1 MHLLFF
7 TWLTEQADG
16 LIRRFYIFG
25 IAAAPAAAISLVLP
39 LLPEQGWTGVSAAE
53 PFVCGQSVNKIRC
66 RVSLQTLGLVQWFSS
81 LQPPVKAECGL
92 GSCPGCLGAPVR
104 NCWAVRLLSLP
115 FPGPLPHPTP
125 DAPRPSQAL
134 GEASQLPIVGLAAI
148 SRTGLSQLRIRWP
161 CCSPRCEP
169 LTLQPQAS
177 VLGLGFYWGPRVALW
192 PSASQWA
199 GP

>member
-39 LLPEQGWTGVSAAE
+39 LLPEQVWTGVSAAE
-53 PFVCGQSVNKIRC
+53 PFVCGQSVNKITC
-66 RVSLQTLGLVQWFSS
+66 RVSLQTLGLAHWFSS

-92 GSCPGCLGAPVR
+92 GPRPGCLGAPVR

-115 FPGPLPHPTP
+115 FPGPLPRLTP
-125 DAPRPSQAL
+125 DAPLLPRLWAKPRSCPSWAL
-134 GEASQLPIVGLAAI
+134 RLFQELASPSCGSGGLVVHPDV
-148 SRTGLSQLRIRWP
+148 SL
-161 CCSPRCEP
+161 
-169 LTLQPQAS
+169 
-177 VLGLGFYWGPRVALW
+177 
-192 PSASQWA
+192 
-199 GP
+199 